1 MTHILLVEDDAHIA
15 NGLLFNLEME
25 GYQLTHAKDGNF
37 ARRLLFDEHRHFD
50 LILLDVMLPGMSGFD
65 LCHALRRTHD
75 YTPILMLTAK
85 DFEQD
90 KIKGLRLGA
99 DDYLTK
105 PFSLEELLTRIQ
117 VLLRRQTWHQQQA
130 DLRHLSF
137 GQVEIDFEKF
147 EVAVRGQRVHLTP
160 LEMKLIKVFAENEGV
175 VLTREELLEKVWN
188 QPDVGNSRSVDNFVM
203 RLRKFFEENP
213 AYPRHFH
220 SIRGVG
226 YKFTA
231 AAIELGG

>member
-1 MTHILLVEDDAHIA
+1 MPHLLLVEDDQHIA
-15 NGLLFNLEME
+15 SGLLFNLEME
-25 GYQLTHAKDGNF
+25 GYQLTHAKDGNL
-37 ARRLLFDEHRHFD
+37 ARRLLFDESRRFD

-65 LCHALRRTHD
+65 LCHALRRKQI
-75 YTPILMLTAK
+75 YTPVLMLTAK
-85 DFEQD
+85 DFEKD

-117 VLLRRQTWHQQQA
+117 VLLRRQTWHQQQE
-130 DLRHLSF
+130 DLRQLSF
-137 GQVEIDFEKF
+137 GDVEIDFERF
-147 EVAVRGQRVHLTP
+147 EVLVKGQKAHLTP
-160 LEMKLIKVFAENEGV
+160 LEMKLIKVFAEFEDV

-203 RLRKFFEENP
+203 RLRKFFEVNP
-213 AYPRHFH
+213 AHPRHFH

-226 YKFTA
+226 YKFTR
-231 AAIELGG
+231 EPQDLL

>member
-1 MTHILLVEDDAHIA
+1 
-15 NGLLFNLEME
+15 
-25 GYQLTHAKDGNF
+25 
-37 ARRLLFDEHRHFD
+37 
-50 LILLDVMLPGMSGFD
+50 MLPGMSGFD
-65 LCHALRRTHD
+65 ICHALRRSQN
-75 YTPILMLTAK
+75 YTPVLMLTAK
-85 DFEQD
+85 DFEKD

-130 DLRHLSF
+130 ELRHLSF
-137 GQVEIDFEKF
+137 GKVEVDFERF
-147 EVAVRGQRVHLTP
+147 EVLVNHEKVHLTP
-160 LEMKLIKVFAENEGV
+160 LEMKLMKVFAEHEGV

-188 QPDVGNSRSVDNFVM
+188 QPDFGNSRSVDNFVM
-203 RLRKFFEENP
+203 RLRKFFEDNP
-213 AYPRHFH
+213 AHPSHFH

-231 AAIELGG
+231 EATENS